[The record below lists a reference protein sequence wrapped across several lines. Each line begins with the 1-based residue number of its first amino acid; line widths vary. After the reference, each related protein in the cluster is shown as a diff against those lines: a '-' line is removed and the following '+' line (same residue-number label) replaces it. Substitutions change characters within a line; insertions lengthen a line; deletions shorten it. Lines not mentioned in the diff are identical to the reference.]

1 MKLSNVMMTSH
12 ELNGSEI
19 FSPVPSP
26 VKATPEHISSASTT
40 SFSFTSASTTS
51 FSSVV
56 NIEPHDGKLSVY
68 FGSNM
73 GTCED
78 ISSALC
84 DEAIRMGFDTSLDPL
99 DAASSKGLGRE
110 CINLIVTSTYNG
122 QPPDN
127 AKKFAEYLKTLQPG
141 SLSGVKV
148 AICGIGNSNWKSF
161 QSFPCSIANALES
174 AGADIICPRGIADEE
189 KDLKNDVGAW
199 RQFEFWPSAFEAI
212 GLDPAQISSDSDCIS
227 DVPELN
233 VNDTI
238 EQATVIPRSSE
249 TKLATVISAREL
261 QCSTSD
267 RSTRHIE
274 LKLPNGMNYREGD
287 HIAVFPENNCELV
300 LQFASLLNEHDLG
313 RTVKVS
319 STNNSNGSQPQQ
331 SRGMGHL
338 PFDTPVR
345 VSDLLS
351 RHVDLQAPVSAAF
364 INLAAES
371 ASCLKDREALE
382 EISKLIRNGVVGNLQ
397 ELRPAQILLAF
408 PSIRMSLGKFLATVA
423 PMKKRYYSISSS
435 PTVSQNSGGL
445 NVATVTVALVKGIE
459 KTVESS
465 AFTYLDSKEYRGVSS
480 GFLQEIRPGQLV
492 EISIGTNDR
501 FRLPED
507 PSTPVIMIG
516 PGTGIAPFRGFY
528 QAIEAAEK
536 ETQRR
541 RPAMLFFGCRNE
553 QDYLYQ
559 SELESAPIELHVAF
573 SRPTT
578 TPNTKKKYVQDL
590 LWSNRDRVW
599 KYLEEEKAHIYI
611 CGDGRY
617 MAKDVDNTLH
627 RIAKECGHMSE
638 SDAIAFY
645 DALQGNNRYLQDVW
659 C

>member
-12 ELNGSEI
+12 ESNGGEI
-19 FSPVPSP
+19 LSPVP
-26 VKATPEHISSASTT
+26 VIATPKRVSSAATT
-40 SFSFTSASTTS
+40 P
-51 FSSVV
+51 FSSAF

-73 GTCED
+73 GTCEE

-84 DEAIRMGFDTSLDPL
+84 DEADRMGFDTSLDPL
-99 DAASSKGLGRE
+99 DAASSKGLSRE

-141 SLSGVKV
+141 SLSGIKV
-148 AICGIGNSNWKSF
+148 AICGVGNSNWKSF
-161 QSFPCSIANALES
+161 QSFPCSIINALES

-189 KDLKNDVGAW
+189 KDLKSDVGAW
-199 RQFEFWPSAFEAI
+199 RQFEFWPSAFEAV
-212 GLDPAQISSDSDCIS
+212 GLDPAQISSDSDCTS
-227 DVPELN
+227 DVPKLN
-233 VNDTI
+233 VTECT
-238 EQATVIPRSSE
+238 EQANIIPRSNG

-287 HIAVFPENNCELV
+287 HIAVFPENNSELI
-300 LQFASLLNEHDLG
+300 LQIASLLNEHDLG

-319 STNNSNGSQPQQ
+319 STSNSNGSQPQQ

-338 PFDTPVR
+338 PFDVPVR
-345 VSDLLS
+345 VSDLLA
-351 RHVDLQAPVSAAF
+351 RHVDLQAPASAAF

-371 ASCLKDREALE
+371 ASCLKDREVLK
-382 EISKLIRNGVVGNLQ
+382 EISELICDGVTGNLQ
-397 ELRPAQILLAF
+397 ELRPAQVLLAF
-408 PSIRMSLGKFLATVA
+408 PSIKMSLGKFLANVA

-445 NVATVTVALVKGIE
+445 DVATVTVGLVKGIE

-480 GFLQEIRPGQLV
+480 GFLADVRPGQLV

-528 QAIEAAEK
+528 QAIEAEI
-536 ETQRR
+536 ETRR

-559 SELESAPIELHVAF
+559 SELESAPIELQVAF
-573 SRPTT
+573 SRPT

-627 RIAKECGHMSE
+627 RIARECGNMSE

-645 DALQGNNRYLQDVW
+645 DELQGNNRYLQDVW